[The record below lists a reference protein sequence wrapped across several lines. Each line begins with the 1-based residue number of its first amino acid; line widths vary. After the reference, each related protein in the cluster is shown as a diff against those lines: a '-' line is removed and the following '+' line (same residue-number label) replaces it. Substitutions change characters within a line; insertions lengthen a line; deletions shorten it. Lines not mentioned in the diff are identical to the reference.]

1 MYTKHS
7 LSSGVKIVR
16 RYRLCGIQFF
26 NRSSMNTVKM
36 STASYH
42 VTSLSIFTP
51 HHRSSTW
58 QKGFN
63 LFIVIP
69 LWCFQL
75 PSLLLFLPASHR
87 ALQSHRFSLI
97 IQHEIIH
104 RMLYTLTTARPAQCR
119 KRWDR
124 EHTAKN
130 MKNCCEPWMLMLF
143 FSPASQSL
151 CCFLCGEHC
160 SSVSWCSFNRAAAL
174 SCFVGSRAKSNKFH
188 LYLWRFFNS
197 KTSALKHVCD
207 QQKNRENIGE
217 QRKKWTLE
225 MMI

>member
-7 LSSGVKIVR
+7 LSSGVKIAR
-16 RYRLCGIQFF
+16 RFRLCGIQFF
-26 NRSSMNTVKM
+26 NRSSMNTVKIM

-42 VTSLSIFTP
+42 VKSLSIFTP

-75 PSLLLFLPASHR
+75 QSLLLFLPASPR

-119 KRWDR
+119 MRWDR

-143 FSPASQSL
+143 FFASFTELVLLSLWWTAQQCELMFIQSYSSAELL
-151 CCFLCGEHC
+151 CRVE
-160 SSVSWCSFNRAAAL
+160 SEI
-174 SCFVGSRAKSNKFH
+174 K
-188 LYLWRFFNS
+188 
-197 KTSALKHVCD
+197 
-207 QQKNRENIGE
+207 
-217 QRKKWTLE
+217 
-225 MMI
+225 